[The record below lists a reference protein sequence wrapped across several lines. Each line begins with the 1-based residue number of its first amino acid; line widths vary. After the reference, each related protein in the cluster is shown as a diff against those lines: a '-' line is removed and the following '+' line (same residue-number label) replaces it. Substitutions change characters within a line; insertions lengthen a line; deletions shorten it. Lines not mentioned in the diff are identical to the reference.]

1 MTFSDKPKTPLKSSS
16 DKLEVVVVAGLESA
30 GKSSLLS
37 ALTGRVAESAA
48 MTGTTLYCEHYTD
61 ASWEWVDT
69 PGLVTGSDA
78 LALKEALPSIEST
91 ETVLLVLRAHRAA
104 EELTS
109 LLPILNSQKVA
120 VALTFRDR
128 LAFENDK
135 EKQKAIASWSDTL
148 GVPVTLLDGRSP
160 DARELAV
167 VRTSVMQAK
176 PMNPISGD
184 ELPAFKEKQRR
195 PGEQT
200 LERCWACADRN
211 TFTVCSSLDIGH
223 TGERAG
229 RSPI

>member
-1 MTFSDKPKTPLKSSS
+1 M
-16 DKLEVVVVAGLESA
+16 
-30 GKSSLLS
+30 
-37 ALTGRVAESAA
+37 
-48 MTGTTLYCEHYTD
+48 
-61 ASWEWVDT
+61 DT

-135 EKQKAIASWSDTL
+135 EKQKAIASWSDKL

-160 DARELAV
+160 DARSL
-167 VRTSVMQAK
+167 
-176 PMNPISGD
+176 PM
-184 ELPAFKEKQRR
+184 
-195 PGEQT
+195 
-200 LERCWACADRN
+200 CA
-211 TFTVCSSLDIGH
+211 LQ
-223 TGERAG
+223 
-229 RSPI
+229 